1 MTISD
6 LQKKTA
12 EVLGVSSSEKELAFE
27 ILITKV
33 AAVLTEDL
41 TLKIP
46 RIGFFQLREDD
57 NENSLIFSPLS
68 EDFTKETRTL
78 YLTIELPKTGQ
89 PDHENDSGVF
99 SISVGKPLLPLTEDV
114 DKKIELETSYA
125 ILRKSIEERVNEII
139 ADSEHLP
146 SFNIWDDYY
155 VSLNKPDQEEQDK
168 LQLSELTDDIEYKE
182 DLIAEDIT
190 NNLLNQ
196 DEDNKIEEPAEH
208 DETPQEELSPTA
220 LLEDYVP
227 KIEEPEVSTQV
238 ERTDDEIVNEN
249 AEEVKDDSEPE
260 ETLSIVDEINAE
272 EEIDNLIESI
282 EEIESKQEEIELP
295 EDIDADESDEDFL
308 GLKKKV
314 EENIDWN
321 WGDELKEEIEQIKG
335 SSKKTTLEFD
345 DIEEGRDEEE
355 DPEKNIFKS
364 TKPLS
369 TDYFTKLETTI
380 KKEIEETEKDFQYM
394 EYSGHPPKYEFVEDV
409 PPHEPE
415 YQPTITQQQYFNNF
429 KTNDESSSY
438 EEYHKND
445 DKYFGKTFLLL
456 FFGFVIISS
465 IIIYFLM
472 SGKKTNNEL
481 NEQVGAVTDSTIYDQ
496 QTDQID
502 TNRVVAEDLSDFPRV
517 ASVPVNDQDGNK
529 SASLQ
534 TQQITEPVKTNVR
547 ANVPARTIQ
556 TNDLYKTLQ
565 TDTRVGRTIYFD
577 GSGFNVQVSSWRNK
591 GKAEDE
597 VKRLRGRGF
606 DAFLVEAN
614 LPQKGGIWYR
624 VRIGNFKSSD
634 EAEQFLVKNNFEK

>member
-46 RIGFFQLREDD
+46 RIGFFQLREND

-78 YLTIELPKTGQ
+78 YLTIELPKTSQ
-89 PDHENDSGVF
+89 PEHENDSGVF
-99 SISVGKPLLPLTEDV
+99 SISVGKPLLPLTEEV
-114 DKKIELETSYA
+114 DKNIELETSYA

-155 VSLNKPDQEEQDK
+155 ASLNKPEQEEQDK
-168 LQLSELTDDIEYKE
+168 LQLSELTDDIEFKE

-196 DEDNKIEEPAEH
+196 DTDNKIDKPVEL
-208 DETPQEELSPTA
+208 DEASQEELSPTT
-220 LLEDYVP
+220 LLEDYIP
-227 KIEEPEVSTQV
+227 HIEVPEVSVQT
-238 ERTDDEIVNEN
+238 ERSEDETVSEN
-249 AEEVKDDSEPE
+249 IEEVKSNITPE
-260 ETLSIVDEINAE
+260 ETPTIIDEISTGE
-272 EEIDNLIESI
+272 QVDDIIESI
-282 EEIESKQEEIELP
+282 NEIESKKEEIELP
-295 EDIDADESDEDFL
+295 EDIDIDIDESDEDFL
-308 GLKKKV
+308 GLKKQV

-321 WGDELKEEIEQIKG
+321 WGDELKEEIEQIK
-335 SSKKTTLEFD
+335 STPKKTTFEFKD
-345 DIEEGRDEEE
+345 AEEE
-355 DPEKNIFKS
+355 NDEKADLGKNIFKS

-394 EYSGHPPKYEFVEDV
+394 EYSGHPPKYEFVEDA
-409 PPHEPE
+409 PAPE
-415 YQPTITQQQYFNNF
+415 YQSAITQQQYFDNF
-429 KTNDESSSY
+429 QTPSEPSSY
-438 EEYHKND
+438 EEYHKGD

-456 FFGFVIISS
+456 FSGFVIISS
-465 IIIYFLM
+465 IVIYFLM
-472 SGKKTNNEL
+472 SGKKTDNEA
-481 NEQVGAVTDSTIYDQ
+481 NEPVGSAVDTTIYNQQDQ
-496 QTDQID
+496 PID
-502 TNRVVAEDLSDFPRV
+502 TTQTLTEDISDFPRV
-517 ASVPVNDQDGNK
+517 ASVPINDQGGNK
-529 SASLQ
+529 IKSTPAQ
-534 TQQITEPVKTNVR
+534 PNTEPPKT
-547 ANVPARTIQ
+547 NVPARTNQ
-556 TNDLYKTLQ
+556 TGDLYKTLQ
-565 TDTRVGRTIYFD
+565 TDTHVGRTIYFD
-577 GSGFNVQVSSWRNK
+577 GTGFNVQVSSWRNK

-597 VKRLRGRGF
+597 VKRFRGRGF
-606 DAFLVEAN
+606 EAFLVEAN
-614 LPQKGGIWYR
+614 LPQKGGVWYR
-624 VRIGNFKSSD
+624 VRIGNFKSSA